1 MERGAKMKETR
12 INANVTKKVYED
24 NKIEYWKK
32 IKYDMNY
39 YYTKLSENIYDQ
51 LGVKHEK
58 TERKI
63 DGNNTYL
70 VTEDIQKDSELYLG
84 NDITRNKQLSIV
96 KEDLKAFL
104 ANKRNK

>member
-1 MERGAKMKETR
+1 MKETR

-51 LGVKHEK
+51 LGVKHVK
-58 TERKI
+58 TEKKS
-63 DGNNTYL
+63 DGKNMYL
-70 VTEDIQKDSELYLG
+70 VTEDIQKDSQFYLG
-84 NDITRNKQLSIV
+84 QDITKSIQLSTV

-104 ANKRNK
+104 TAKRNN